1 MQWLS
6 PHYLGFALIIPA
18 ILLLY
23 LLKRKYEN
31 REVASILLWQQMLT
45 ELEVSRP
52 FQKLRQNLLLFLQLL
67 AALLIV
73 LALLQP
79 AWPTEDGAIARHTVL
94 VLDSSGSMLARE
106 GEFTRFESAKQ
117 EAKKV
122 IEKLG
127 PDQSITLIEAG
138 KVPKVLL
145 SDSSDQT
152 ALQDA
157 LDAVTVRP
165 GTADSRAALSLAK
178 AIASAEPDSG
188 IIWIGDGGG
197 EEIPAAESDAINL
210 QSFRFVQAGTAAEN
224 VAIGTFATQKT
235 AQGADGLLRID
246 NYGAKEKKG
255 KVTIYDVNQQLLDA
269 APFELAPHG
278 SHSAVFHSLPASPA
292 YRAVIDVE
300 QDGLQEDNELWSV
313 PYLAEKGRSALVSPG
328 GNRFLYEVLKIG
340 GRFDVEQLNTAEA
353 AAANPA
359 DVWVFDGVVPDKLP
373 EGNVLLINPDRAVHW
388 LPYKGKQ
395 QVASGWDVLD
405 QASPLLQHVDWS
417 QVHVDSIA
425 RLGQLAGM
433 RGLIRTGEDNAVLAG
448 TIDGRRVVI
457 IAFDLHQS
465 DLVLRP
471 AFPIFMQNALT
482 WLSPVQSLPI
492 GGGHPGEPLE
502 IPLTPGA
509 VKRVLTLPDG
519 TSEVLSAQGTSFVY
533 AVPEQVGLYRL
544 EEQQGEGKL
553 TRYFSVQMREAES
566 QIAPRRMH
574 VAAGQAQAE
583 QSEQAPQ
590 AAGSYQDLTF
600 WLVLLALIIVFA
612 EWRVYQRGY

>member
-1 MQWLS
+1 MQWLT

-79 AWPTEDGAIARHTVL
+79 AWPTDGAIARHTVL
-94 VLDSSGSMLARE
+94 VLDSSGSMLTRE
-106 GEFTRFESAKQ
+106 GEVPRFESAKQ
-117 EAKKV
+117 EAKKI

-145 SDSSDQT
+145 SDSVDQT
-152 ALQDA
+152 ALQGA
-157 LDAVTVRP
+157 LDMVTVRP
-165 GTADSRAALSLAK
+165 GTSDSRAALSLAK

-188 IIWIGDGGG
+188 IIWFGDGGG
-197 EEIPAAESDAINL
+197 EEIPAAESDASNL
-210 QSFRFVQAGTAAEN
+210 SSFRFVQAGTAAEN
-224 VAIGTFATQKT
+224 VAVGTFATQKT
-235 AQGADGLLRID
+235 AEGVDGLLRID
-246 NYGAKEKKG
+246 NYGAKGKKG
-255 KVTIYDVNQQLLDA
+255 KVAIYDVKQRLLDA

-278 SHSAVFHSLPASPA
+278 SHTAVFHSLPASAA

-300 QDGLQEDNELWSV
+300 QDGLAEDNELWSV
-313 PYLAEKGRSALVSPG
+313 PYLAEKGRAALVSPA
-328 GNRFLYEVLKIG
+328 GNRFLHEVLKIG
-340 GRFDVEQLNTAEA
+340 GRFDVEQLNTVEA

-359 DVWVFDGVVPDKLP
+359 DIWVFDGVVPDKLP
-373 EGNVLLINPDRAVHW
+373 EGNVLLINPDRAVNW
-388 LPYKGKQ
+388 LPYKGKI
-395 QVASGWDVLD
+395 QVASGWDVPD
-405 QASPLLQHVDWS
+405 QACPLLQHVDWS

-425 RLGQLAGM
+425 RLGEMAGM
-433 RGLIRTGEDNAVLAG
+433 RGLIRTGEDDAVLAG

-457 IAFDLHQS
+457 VAFDLHQS

-471 AFPIFMQNALT
+471 AFPIFMQNVLT
-482 WLSPVQSLPI
+482 WLSPLQSMPI
-492 GGGHPGEPLE
+492 GSGYPGEPLE

-519 TSEVLSAQGTSFVY
+519 TSEVLSVQGTSFVY
-533 AVPEQVGLYRL
+533 AVPEQLGLYRL

-574 VAAGQAQAE
+574 VAAGQGQAE
-583 QSEQAPQ
+583 QSGQAPQ

-612 EWRVYQRGY
+612 EWRVYQREY